1 MSNEAI
7 DAILHDEHAGKGGSY
22 IYDPETGKRTLVD
35 DAPPASTDSVFRE
48 LAEKE

>member
-1 MSNEAI
+1 MSKDVK

-35 DAPPASTDSVFRE
+35 DAQPVSADSVFRE